1 MEWAVIVLGL
11 LSAAS
16 WGTADFCG
24 GLATRRVHVFVVNAT
39 AQWVGLLG
47 LVALA
52 LSRGE
57 AWPSATTLAWAVG
70 AGFGGAVGITLLYRA
85 LAVGQMGIAAPVTAV
100 LSAGVPVLVGA
111 ALEGLPDA
119 AQTVGFSLALVGVW
133 AIARTQETGG
143 RPAGLPLALL
153 AGLGLGAYLTLM
165 SRAGAEGSL
174 FWPLVVAR
182 AVSAAVLL
190 SLVLW
195 RRPDLGAARRV
206 WPIMLLAG
214 ALDAGGNT
222 LFLLASQAGRLDVAA
237 VLSSLYPAATVALA
251 WLVLRERLT
260 RPQTL
265 GMLAVLAAVV
275 LISL

>member
-1 MEWAVIVLGL
+1 MAWTVIVFGL

-16 WGTADFCG
+16 WGAADFCG
-24 GLATRRVHVFVVNAT
+24 GLASRRVHVFVVNAV
-39 AQWVGLLG
+39 AQWTGLLG

-52 LSRGE
+52 VSRGE
-57 AWPSATTLAWAVG
+57 AWPSGTTLAWAVG

-100 LSAGVPVLVGA
+100 LSAGVPVLVA
-111 ALEGLPDA
+111 AVVQGLPDT
-119 AQTVGFSLALVGVW
+119 AQMAGFGLALVGVW
-133 AIARTQETGG
+133 AIAQTEAVGG
-143 RPAGLPLALL
+143 RPAGLALALV
-153 AGLGLGAYLTLM
+153 AGLGLGVYLTLM
-165 SRAGAEGSL
+165 SRAGAEGGV

-182 AVSAAVLL
+182 AVAAVVL
-190 SLVLW
+190 LVLVAW
-195 RRPDLGAARRV
+195 RRPEVGAVRQA
-206 WPIMLLAG
+206 WPVMLLAG

-251 WLVLRERLT
+251 WLVLRERLS

>member
-1 MEWAVIVLGL
+1 M
-11 LSAAS
+11 
-16 WGTADFCG
+16 ADFCG
-24 GLATRRVHVFVVNAT
+24 GLASRRVHVFLVNAT

-52 LSRGE
+52 VGRGE

-100 LSAGVPVLVGA
+100 LSAGVPVLVA
-111 ALEGLPDA
+111 AVVQGLPNP
-119 AQTVGFSLALVGVW
+119 AQVLGFGLALVGVW
-133 AIARTQETGG
+133 FIAQTQETVG
-143 RPAGLPLALL
+143 RPAGLPLALV
-153 AGLGLGAYLTLM
+153 AGLGLGVYLTLM
-165 SRAGAEGSL
+165 SRAGAEGGV

-190 SLVLW
+190 GLVLW
-195 RRPDLGAARRV
+195 RRPEMGAARQA
-206 WPIMLLAG
+206 WPVMLLAG

-237 VLSSLYPAATVALA
+237 VLSSLYPAATVTLA
-251 WLVLRERLT
+251 WLILRERLT

-265 GMLAVLAAVV
+265 GMVAVLAAVV

>member
-1 MEWAVIVLGL
+1 MEWAVIVFGL

-16 WGTADFCG
+16 WGAADFCG

-52 LSRGE
+52 VSRGE

-100 LSAGVPVLVGA
+100 LSAGVPVLVA
-111 ALEGLPDA
+111 AVVEGLPDL
-119 AQTVGFSLALVGVW
+119 AQLLGFGLALVGVW
-133 AIARTQETGG
+133 AIAQTQGLGG
-143 RPAGLPLALL
+143 RPAGLGLALV
-153 AGLGLGAYLTLM
+153 AGLGLGVYLTLM
-165 SRAGAEGSL
+165 SRGGAEAGV
-174 FWPLVVAR
+174 FWPLAVAR
-182 AVSAAVLL
+182 AVAAVVLL
-190 SLVLW
+190 GLVIW
-195 RRPDLGAARRV
+195 RRPEVGPVRGV
-206 WPIMLLAG
+206 WPVMLLAG

-251 WLVLRERLT
+251 WLVLRERLS